1 MSKEKTPIAPGVK
14 SIETIKCA
22 AIKRSDGIIL
32 AGRNHAFIIQHSPE
46 NTCKNNSQ
54 QGFIT
59 STARFVSRSEGGE
72 IAFTAGQITKPTDM
86 LFSEDITQDNP
97 WAGEQVEQLLSP
109 LATEQ
114 EKNRWIPAAEGLPKV
129 SDHKEAFGHS
139 KAVEVYYGDMP
150 RKERIEIGI
159 PWGLD
164 VDTYNHT
171 MHVWQTGRV
180 PTHYRL
186 IRLPKGGE

>member
-97 WAGEQVEQLLSP
+97 WAGEQVEQLQSQ

-114 EKNRWIPAAEGLPKV
+114 EKVKRLRDGLQALYDEQNGPPLLRDEKKWQAA
-129 SDHKEAFGHS
+129 
-139 KAVEVYYGDMP
+139 M
-150 RKERIEIGI
+150 
-159 PWGLD
+159 
-164 VDTYNHT
+164 DTASELL
-171 MHVWQTGRV
+171 QEK
-180 PTHYRL
+180 P
-186 IRLPKGGE
+186 